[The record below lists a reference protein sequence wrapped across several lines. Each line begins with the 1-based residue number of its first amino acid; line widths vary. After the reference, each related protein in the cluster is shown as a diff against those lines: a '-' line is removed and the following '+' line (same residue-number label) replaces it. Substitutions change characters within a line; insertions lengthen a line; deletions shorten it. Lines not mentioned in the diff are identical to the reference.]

1 MKSDKDKKDFN
12 LEDTDKIDFTE
23 INRRF
28 REEQELLNNPDLHD
42 EREEYKRNNSDS
54 YYEREEYKRNNSYQ
68 ENRNYRYVRDRTK
81 KKKNKSERN
90 PFLFFRNSL
99 LVIVVLIFAVW
110 TIANNRS
117 LNKKLA
123 DLGKDNQTKIVKEKN
138 NKTNQTKKASKTK
151 TKEISPSN
159 GTYLNSYMDE
169 EPNTLDAQSQSDG
182 YGKKIL
188 INISEPLLRMGEKKD
203 GTYEILPAAAE
214 KYEVSDDGLV
224 YTFHLREGME
234 WEDGM
239 PLTAKD
245 YEYGIK
251 RANKLNETSE
261 AEESSINKI
270 RAKAVDDLTLKI
282 TLKSP
287 ANYFPNFVTGNTA
300 MLPCRKDLV
309 KKYGNKYGKEA
320 NKVLSCGPFKI
331 SEWTHDSKITLVK
344 NEDYWDKD
352 NVHVETVNI
361 PIINDK
367 EKLMESFSVGVIDE
381 IVANEYRWQVR
392 FKEMEEVNYRDIAD
406 YRISYY
412 ALNHEDEFLK
422 NNKIRLAL
430 SLEKYPEPG
439 MIPDGIELN
448 GTDYRKYAGNVYEE
462 LRREN
467 KKPKDL
473 FVEGLRELG
482 KYEDPAMAD
491 ITLIGTP
498 SNKRSMELS
507 QKFFNDYLGTN
518 IKIET
523 MEWPILLSRVRKGDY
538 QLAKLGWMPGYNDPS
553 AMFTGFMSTENDFNT
568 NWKSYRYDEL
578 VRNAIKAKNSYEAL
592 EYYKEAEQ
600 ILANEAVIIPTS
612 HGGISTRC
620 YQDFVKGVTFNQFT
634 TTGFKTIDTSA
645 RK

>member
-1 MKSDKDKKDFN
+1 MNNDKDKKDFN
-12 LEDTDKIDFTE
+12 IEDTDKIDFKE

-42 EREEYKRNNSDS
+42 ERDEH
-54 YYEREEYKRNNSYQ
+54 KRNNSYKK
-68 ENRNYRYVRDRTK
+68 NRNYRYVNDITNKRK
-81 KKKNKSERN
+81 KKSDRN
-90 PFLFFRNSL
+90 PLLFFRNSL
-99 LVIVVLIFAVW
+99 LVIAVLIFAVW
-110 TIANNRS
+110 SIANNRS

-123 DLGKDNQTKIVKEKN
+123 DLDKNGQTKIVAEKN
-138 NKTNQTKKASKTK
+138 DKTNQTKKTAKTK

-159 GTYLNSYMDE
+159 GTYLNSYIE
-169 EPNTLDAQSQSDG
+169 QEPNTLDAQSRSDG

-188 INISEPLLRMGEKKD
+188 INIYEPLLRMGEKKD
-203 GTYEILPAAAE
+203 GTNEIIPAAAE
-214 KYEVSDDGLV
+214 KYEVSNDGLV

-251 RANKLNETSE
+251 RANKLNETNE
-261 AEESSINKI
+261 AEGESSINEI
-270 RAKAVDDLTLKI
+270 RAKAIDDLTLKI

-287 ANYFPNFVTGNTA
+287 ATYFPNLVTGNIA

-309 KKYGNKYGKEA
+309 KKNGNKYGEEA
-320 NKVLSCGPFKI
+320 DTLLSCGPFKI
-331 SEWTHDSKITLVK
+331 SEWTHNSRITLVK
-344 NEDYWDKD
+344 NEDYWDRD
-352 NVHVETVNI
+352 NVHVETINL
-361 PIINDK
+361 PIINDI

-392 FKEMEEVNYRDIAD
+392 FKEMEEVKYRDIAD
-406 YRISYY
+406 YSVSYF

-439 MIPDGIELN
+439 MIPDGIKLN
-448 GTDYRKYAGNVYEE
+448 GIDYRKYAGNVYAE
-462 LRREN
+462 LRKEN

-498 SNKRSMELS
+498 SSKRAMELS
-507 QKFFNDYLGTN
+507 QKFFNDNLGTN

-523 MEWPILLSRVRKGDY
+523 MEWPILLGRVRKGDY
-538 QLAKLGWMPGYNDPS
+538 QLAALGWIPSYNDPS
-553 AMFTGFMSTENDFNT
+553 AMFTGFMSSENAFNT

-578 VRNAIKAKNSYEAL
+578 IRSAIKVKNSYEAL